1 MLQAP
6 YNQVTV
12 VVVSPA
18 AGYAA
23 DIFELVDNG
32 NNNGVIR
39 VKNENLLQNDDS
51 EEYVVSKSEL
61 VYVMYLGFSSFFS
74 FKVLQSGDI
83 IIYVAVVE

>member
-6 YNQVTV
+6 YDQVTV
-12 VVVSPA
+12 VVVIPA

-32 NNNGVIR
+32 NDNGVIR

-51 EEYVVSKSEL
+51 EEYVVSKSKL
-61 VYVMYLGFSSFFS
+61 VCYVLGFHLVFFHS
-74 FKVLQSGDI
+74 KFCYQVTLLYLICRCS
-83 IIYVAVVE
+83 